1 MIRNIKIHNIL
12 DIYWSVSYDF
22 SKFDGSRK
30 INVWHLVIPLKDAF
44 APRIESLLHCLY
56 VYFNHN
62 FKKHLEFIKL
72 EKFMESKSNKI
83 FWNIK
88 TKWIFM
94 ISLVK
99 HVLMKMA
106 LDAPIITSTKSSL
119 CLLIM

>member
-1 MIRNIKIHNIL
+1 
-12 DIYWSVSYDF
+12 
-22 SKFDGSRK
+22 
-30 INVWHLVIPLKDAF
+30 
-44 APRIESLLHCLY
+44 
-56 VYFNHN
+56 
-62 FKKHLEFIKL
+62 L